1 MTLRLVL
8 VIGAALAAACGKSD
22 PAPTPGGG
30 GGGGGNA
37 ATTITITSSGVSPV
51 TLTVPRGSQ
60 VTMTNNDSRP
70 HQPASDPHPT
80 HEECP
85 ELNAWGT
92 LSQGQSRQTANLN
105 TARTCR
111 YHDHDN
117 PQNAALRG
125 TIIIQ

>member
-1 MTLRLVL
+1 MTLRLIL
-8 VIGAALAAACGKSD
+8 VAGAALAVACGKSD

-30 GGGGGNA
+30 GGGGNP
-37 ATTITITSSGVSPV
+37 ATTITITSSSVSPV
-51 TLTVPRGSQ
+51 TLIVPRGSQ
-60 VTMTNNDSRP
+60 VTMTNNDSRA
-70 HQPASDPHPT
+70 HQQASDPHPT

-105 TARTCR
+105 TAGTCR

-125 TIIIQ
+125 TIVIQ